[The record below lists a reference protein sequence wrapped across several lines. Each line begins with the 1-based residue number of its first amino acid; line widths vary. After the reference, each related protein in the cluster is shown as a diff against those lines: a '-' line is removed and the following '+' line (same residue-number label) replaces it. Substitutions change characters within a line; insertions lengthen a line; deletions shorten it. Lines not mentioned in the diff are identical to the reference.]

1 MPIKSK
7 PKVFFTIVDPRTI
20 KITGGTNSIR
30 EHKQNN
36 VITAIEMPSGNLFTI
51 GNTVVINSVSI
62 KINIIRKFKA
72 NNDLVY
78 EICTA
83 QRNKSSLLLMP
94 MLGAVK
100 HLYFYDLY
108 LINCFI
114 GTKEEGEG
122 SIGLL
127 YKNSLDPLFSKFKE
141 AIKQFKAFNNFIELK
156 DYIYF
161 KFNVSKKNKK
171 DYDRFIKGEYSKFSP
186 KYKDDILKFHEID
199 IESQIAQILY
209 KGKTRRKQLEDS
221 LGVSIDPDA
230 ELFSI
235 INEDLEL
242 FDKNYYL

>member
-1 MPIKSK
+1 M
-7 PKVFFTIVDPRTI
+7 
-20 KITGGTNSIR
+20 
-30 EHKQNN
+30 
-36 VITAIEMPSGNLFTI
+36 
-51 GNTVVINSVSI
+51 
-62 KINIIRKFKA
+62 
-72 NNDLVY
+72 
-78 EICTA
+78 
-83 QRNKSSLLLMP
+83 
-94 MLGAVK
+94 
-100 HLYFYDLY
+100 
-108 LINCFI
+108 
-114 GTKEEGEG
+114 
-122 SIGLL
+122 
-127 YKNSLDPLFSKFKE
+127 DPLFSKFKE

-235 INEDLEL
+235 INKDLEL